1 MPVVYRRCTAKAKEA
16 VMATWVWIVIAIGA
30 LLVLGLVGFG
40 MMRGRE
46 KAQRREKAQE
56 LRQEAQ
62 TRLEQ
67 AEERE
72 RVAREQQQQARDTR
86 KVAAEVGA
94 RADQLDP
101 DREMPDDDE

>member
-1 MPVVYRRCTAKAKEA
+1 
-16 VMATWVWIVIAIGA
+16 MATWVWIVIAISA

-62 TRLEQ
+62 ARLEQ

-101 DREMPDDDE
+101 DRETPDDDE

>member
-1 MPVVYRRCTAKAKEA
+1 
-16 VMATWVWIVIAIGA
+16 MATWVWFVIAIGA

-62 TRLEQ
+62 ARLEQ
-67 AEERE
+67 AEEQLGVSQIHLAAVGFNVDFAGVHQVF
-72 RVAREQQQQARDTR
+72 VALACSVR
-86 KVAAEVGA
+86 
-94 RADQLDP
+94 
-101 DREMPDDDE
+101 